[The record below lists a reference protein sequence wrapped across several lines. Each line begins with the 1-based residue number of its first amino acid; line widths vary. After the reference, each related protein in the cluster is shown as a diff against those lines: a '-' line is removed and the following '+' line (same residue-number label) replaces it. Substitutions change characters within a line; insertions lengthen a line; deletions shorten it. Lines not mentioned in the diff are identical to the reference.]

1 MRTKLLTRL
10 LFVGIVFLPLRVAA
24 QENTIYEATWESLK
38 SRPYPQWFS
47 DAKLGIF
54 IHWGVYSVPAWSGP
68 EQYAEWF
75 LRGIDSG
82 DSARIDFQKRVFGE
96 KFTYREYAPLFKT
109 ELFNAEEWAQLFA
122 RSGARYVILVS
133 KHHDGYCLWPSRYA
147 PGWNSWDVGP
157 HRDIVGELTTAV
169 RNAGLKMGLYYS
181 LPEWNNRLFRW
192 YTDPND
198 QIGPYVEQHMI
209 PQFKELI
216 TAYKPEIL
224 FTDGEWFHSAETWH
238 APELIAWY
246 YNHVGP
252 DAIVNNRWGAGS
264 DIGFL
269 TPEYSAGIH
278 VTDRPW
284 AECRGLGRSFGLNRN
299 EKLEAYLSASELI
312 HFFVKAV
319 AHGGGM
325 TLNVGPGAD
334 GLIPLLQQERLVQ
347 LGQWLEVNS
356 EAIYGAKPWA
366 KPGETKTYSLER
378 IDSVIDFDW
387 VRNSPGPPIAEDHF
401 SVTWSGFIQP
411 EFSEDYQFTIRAD
424 DSAEVWID
432 GSPVLEARVAGADQE
447 RSGRMHL
454 TALIK
459 YPIKIRFVE
468 KTQNASIQLFWES
481 QSQPKTLVP
490 MARLFTSNRGVGSG
504 DGLIGRYES
513 EGHYLCYTSHHG
525 NVYVICLEWPGEEL
539 IIPVGRPPR
548 GARVS
553 LVGHDQDLPWK
564 YKNNRL
570 HIDTSQIGHNDLPCD
585 FAWTFRIRG
594 HIHQPNEGHYHEN

>member
-1 MRTKLLTRL
+1 MKSKLMTW
-10 LFVGIVFLPLRVAA
+10 FVFIGILILPLRVAA
-24 QENTIYEATWESLK
+24 QENTIYQATWESLK

-54 IHWGVYSVPAWSGP
+54 IHWGVYSVPAWSGR

-75 LRGIDSG
+75 LRGLESG
-82 DSARIDFQKRVFGE
+82 DSARIQFQKRAFGE
-96 KFTYREYAPLFKT
+96 NFTYRDYAPLFKA
-109 ELFNAEEWAQLFA
+109 ELFEANEWAQLFA

-147 PGWNSWDVGP
+147 PGWNSSDVGP
-157 HRDIVGELTTAV
+157 RRDIVGELSAAV

-209 PQFKELI
+209 PQFRELI
-216 TAYKPEIL
+216 SAYRPEVL

-246 YNHVGP
+246 YNLVGP

-278 VTDRPW
+278 ITDRPW

-299 EKLEAYLSASELI
+299 EKLDAYLSASELI

-334 GLIPLLQQERLVQ
+334 GQIPLLQQERLVQ
-347 LGQWLEVNS
+347 LGRWLQVNG
-356 EAIYGAKPWA
+356 EAIYGSKPWA
-366 KPGETKTYSLER
+366 KTGETKSYFLER
-378 IDSVIDFDW
+378 IDSAIDFDW
-387 VRNSPGPPIAEDHF
+387 VRNSPGTPIAEDDF
-401 SVTWSGFIQP
+401 SVTWTGFIQP
-411 EFSEDYQFTIRAD
+411 EFSEEYRFTIHAD

-432 GSPVLEARVAGADQE
+432 GRAIPDAEFAGTSQE
-447 RSGRMHL
+447 RSGRMHV
-454 TALIK
+454 TAFKK
-459 YPIKIRFVE
+459 YPIKIRFIE
-468 KTQNASIQLFWES
+468 RKQNASIQLYWES
-481 QSQPKTLVP
+481 PRQPGEIVP
-490 MARLFTSNRGVGSG
+490 GAHLFTSNQSAGSG
-504 DGLIGRYES
+504 DGLNGRYES
-513 EGHYLCYTSHHG
+513 EGHYLCYTTHHG
-525 NVYVICLEWPGEEL
+525 NLYAICLEWPGKEL
-539 IIPVGRPPR
+539 VLPVGRPQR
-548 GARVS
+548 DARVA
-553 LVGHDQDLPWK
+553 LVGLHRDLSWQ

-570 HIDTSQIGHNDLPCD
+570 RIDTSQISCNELPCEH
-585 FAWTFRIRG
+585 AWVFRISG
-594 HIHQPNEGHYHEN
+594 NIHQLNEGRSNER